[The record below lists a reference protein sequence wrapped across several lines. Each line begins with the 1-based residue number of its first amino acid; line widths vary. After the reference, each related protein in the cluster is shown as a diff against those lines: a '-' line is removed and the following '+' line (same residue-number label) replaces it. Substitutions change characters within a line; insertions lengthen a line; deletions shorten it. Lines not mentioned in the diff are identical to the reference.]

1 MSFQDIDYYY
11 DQQIRRYIT
20 QFMRIFSGFHVK
32 ESSQGA
38 DFFNRVPVRYAS
50 FNRMVSHIL
59 KNNSENTV
67 NSTPFFSCNIQNL
80 EIDRNR
86 ARDPYNVDRSQIT
99 ERFYDE
105 ITGAYTSDP
114 GNLYT
119 VERYMPVPYN
129 LTMQV
134 DLWTSNIDQK
144 LQLWEQLLVLFNPSI
159 QLQSNT
165 NPLDWTNIFEVTLTG
180 TQFTNRTQPAGVDD
194 VIDVATFTFEI
205 PIWLSPPAKVKRQK
219 IINTIVTNIQ
229 MQDDL
234 VDLNF
239 NNDYYDFFNGIADDA
254 TIIVTPN
261 NYFVRIL
268 GDRVNNYTATLLG
281 DNGTELGDW
290 ELLLQMLSP
299 TDDAVGT
306 VANANITGFPIT
318 VSSTIQL
325 NHDGDR
331 EDSNSYITGT
341 ISKTA
346 NSSVLSVVLDLDTLP
361 NNTLANV
368 ISAVDPSV
376 SYPGDGT
383 LPVASNGQRY
393 LLSNDTAGN
402 VWNVSAGTNDI
413 VEYNGNAWVVSFDS
427 VVNGVANSTVQY
439 INLGNEQYEWT
450 GSDWIETVQGTYKPG
465 YWRLNL

>member
-32 ESSQGA
+32 ESNRGT

-86 ARDPYNVDRSQIT
+86 TRDPYNVDRSQIT
-99 ERFYDE
+99 ERYYDE
-105 ITGAYTSDP
+105 NTGAYTSDP

-205 PIWLSPPAKVKRQK
+205 PVWLSPPAKVKRQK

-261 NYFVRIL
+261 NYFVKIEGNRI
-268 GDRVNNYTATLLG
+268 DNYTATLLG
-281 DNGTELGDW
+281 DNGTELGEW
-290 ELLLQMLSP
+290 ELLLQILSP
-299 TDDAVGT
+299 EGDGT
-306 VANANITGFPIT
+306 VANANISGFPIT
-318 VSSTIQL
+318 VNSTIQL

-341 ISKTA
+341 VSKTA
-346 NSSVLSVVLDLDTLP
+346 NSSVLDVVLDLGTLP
-361 NNTLANV
+361 NNTLADV

-376 SYPGDGT
+376 NYPGDGT
-383 LPVASNGQRY
+383 LDAASAGQRY
-393 LLSNDTAGN
+393 LLSNVAGSQ
-402 VWNVSAGTNDI
+402 WNVSAGKDDI
-413 VEYNGNAWVVSFDS
+413 VEYTGNAWIVSFDS
-427 VVNGVANSTVQY
+427 VVNGNANSTVQY